1 VHTSILL
8 WIIREEIF
16 VSRGFCCHNKRKK
29 KEEVQKTTHEEAYI
43 CLGAQPDLQAC
54 AWLMGAAGGRSV
66 VGAGGKG
73 ELGDR

>member
-1 VHTSILL
+1 M
-8 WIIREEIF
+8 
-16 VSRGFCCHNKRKK
+16 KK
-29 KEEVQKTTHEEAYI
+29 PHI

-66 VGAGGKG
+66 VSAGGKG